1 MGQLRSQQGG
11 PDIAPAMQGP
21 DTFRMRDL
29 YERVFH
35 ASAAM
40 REVERVLLSVVQ
52 GDEPILIEGET
63 GTGKDLVAE
72 MVHALSDRAAGPWER
87 VSCGAMPS
95 DRLDVELF
103 GEEIAGPGGRSIN
116 IPGRIDAAAGGTIF
130 LDEISDLSQ
139 ALQARVLELVA
150 QGSFHR
156 NGGRQANRVA
166 ARLIAST
173 HRDLRVRVASGTFRA
188 DLYQRLAATTL
199 RIPPLRERREE
210 IPLLVEHFRSKFAA
224 ATGSLRPRLSSRT
237 MDTLIAYEWPGNVR
251 ELSNLVR
258 RYVVLGDERYVR
270 DEIATRRRS
279 MLRAQFSP
287 MPGEG
292 LRSLSRRITR
302 QAERS
307 AIEDVLARVDGNRAA
322 AARHLKVSYK
332 TLLSKLKSP
341 DR

>member
-1 MGQLRSQQGG
+1 MLGQLGSQGAS
-11 PDIAPAMQGP
+11 DIAPATQGP
-21 DTFRMRDL
+21 DTRRMREL

-40 REVERVLLSVVQ
+40 RDVERLLLSVAQ
-52 GDEPILIEGET
+52 GCDPVLIEGET

-87 VSCGAMPS
+87 VSCGAMPC
-95 DRLDVELF
+95 DRLDAELF
-103 GEEIAGPGGRSIN
+103 GEEIAGPGGRSIHV
-116 IPGRIDAAAGGTIF
+116 PGRIDVAAGGTVF
-130 LDEISDLSQ
+130 LDEITDLSQ
-139 ALQARVLELVA
+139 TLQARVLELVA

-156 NGGRQANRVA
+156 NGGRQANRA
-166 ARLIAST
+166 TARLIAST
-173 HRDLRVRVASGTFRA
+173 HRDLRVFVAAGTFRA

-210 IPLLVEHFRSKFAA
+210 IPLLVEHFRSKFAT
-224 ATGSLRPRLSSRT
+224 ATGSPRPRLSPRT
-237 MDTLIAYEWPGNVR
+237 MDALIAYEWPGNVR
-251 ELSNLVR
+251 ELSNLIR
-258 RYVVLGDERYVR
+258 RYVVLGEERYVR
-270 DEIATRRRS
+270 DEIAARKRS

-292 LRSLSRRITR
+292 LRSLSRRISR

-332 TLLSKLKSP
+332 TLLSKLKSG